1 MALESASYISGLVAA
16 NPPGTDVISE
26 GDNHLRLIKNVLKTS
41 LPDVDQEAAT
51 IITKASAPTT
61 QVRGTIWYDSG
72 NDLLKINTATTGST
86 PSWATVNETAPWAS
100 ITGSES
106 FRADIGGT
114 QTISSTSTWTL
125 LSFGNESWDTG
136 SNFNTST
143 YLYTVP
149 TTGKY
154 FFNLMVRTKAGV
166 SPSEQVDIAIYKNR
180 GGSDAADIR
189 RTEYRQAG
197 GAYVVTTSSYAVSGI
212 MDLAA
217 ADTVSAYIYSDVS
230 GWQIG
235 GDATTIIFSGFR
247 LT

>member
-1 MALESASYISGLVAA
+1 MAIESASYISGLVAA

-106 FRADIGGT
+106 FRAYIAGT

-125 LSFGNESWDTG
+125 LSFNNESWDTG

-154 FFNLMVRTKAGV
+154 FFNLLVRTKALT
-166 SPSEQVDIAIYKNR
+166 SPSEDVDIAIYKN
-180 GGSDAADIR
+180 SSADIQR
-189 RTEYRQAG
+189 NEYRQAG
-197 GAYVVTTSSYAVSGI
+197 GDYAVTTSSYAVSGI
-212 MDLAA
+212 MDLTA
-217 ADTVSAYIYSDVS
+217 ADTVSAWIYTDVS
-230 GWQIG
+230 GWQIH

>member
-1 MALESASYISGLVAA
+1 MAIESASYISGLVAA

-86 PSWATVNETAPWAS
+86 ASWATVNETAPWAS

-106 FRADIGGT
+106 FRAYIGGT
-114 QTISSTSTWTL
+114 QTISAFTWTL

-154 FFNLMVRTKAGV
+154 FFNLMVRNKAGV
-166 SPSEQVDIAIYKNR
+166 TPSEDVDIAIYKN
-180 GGSDAADIR
+180 SSADIH
-189 RTEYRQAG
+189 RTEHRQAG
-197 GAYVVTTSSYAVSGI
+197 GVYAVTTSSYAVSGI

-217 ADTVSAYIYSDVS
+217 ADTVSAYIYTDVS

>member
-1 MALESASYISGLVAA
+1 MAIESASYISGLVAA

-86 PSWATVNETAPWAS
+86 ASWATVNETAPWAS

-106 FRADIGGT
+106 FRAYIGGT
-114 QTISSTSTWTL
+114 QTISAFTWTL

-154 FFNLMVRTKAGV
+154 FFNLMVRNKAGV
-166 SPSEQVDIAIYKNR
+166 TPSEDVDIAIYKN
-180 GGSDAADIR
+180 SSADIH
-189 RTEYRQAG
+189 RTEHRQAG
-197 GAYVVTTSSYAVSGI
+197 GVYAVTTSSYAVSGI
-212 MDLAA
+212 MDLTAT
-217 ADTVSAYIYSDVS
+217 DTVSAYIYTDVT
-230 GWQIG
+230 GWQIL

>member
-16 NPPGTDVISE
+16 NPPGTDVISQ
-26 GDNHLRLIKNVLKTS
+26 GDDHLRLIKSVLKTS

-61 QVRGTIWYDSG
+61 QVRGTIWYDTSA
-72 NDLLKINTATTGST
+72 NLLKINTAASGAT
-86 PSWATVNETAPWAS
+86 PSWATVNDTAPWAS
-100 ITGSES
+100 ASAIAGSDS
-106 FRADIGGT
+106 FRATISGT
-114 QTISSTSTWTL
+114 QTISTSTWTL
-125 LSFGNESWDTG
+125 LSFGTESWDTG

-154 FFNLMVRTKAGV
+154 FFNLMVRTKAGT
-166 SPSEQVDIAIYKNR
+166 SPTEDVDIAIYKN
-180 GGSDAADIR
+180 SSADIH

-197 GAYVVTTSSYAVSGI
+197 GVYAVTTSSYAVSGI
-212 MDLAA
+212 MDLSAT
-217 ADTVSAYIYSDVS
+217 DTVSAYIYTDVAD
-230 GWQIG
+230 WEIL

>member
-1 MALESASYISGLVAA
+1 MAIESASYISGLVAA

-86 PSWATVNETAPWAS
+86 ASWATVNETAPWAS

-106 FRADIGGT
+106 FRAYIGGT
-114 QTISSTSTWTL
+114 QTISAFTWTL

-154 FFNLMVRTKAGV
+154 FFNLMVRNKAGV
-166 SPSEQVDIAIYKNR
+166 TPSEDVDIAIYKN
-180 GGSDAADIR
+180 SSADIH
-189 RTEYRQAG
+189 RTEHRQAG
-197 GAYVVTTSSYAVSGI
+197 GDYAVTTSSYAVSGI

-217 ADTVSAYIYSDVS
+217 ADTVSAYIYTDVT
-230 GWQIG
+230 GWQING
-235 GDATTIIFSGFR
+235 SAAAMVFSGFR

>member
-1 MALESASYISGLVAA
+1 MAIESASYISGLVAA

-86 PSWATVNETAPWAS
+86 ASWATVNETAPWAS

-106 FRADIGGT
+106 FRAYIGGT
-114 QTISSTSTWTL
+114 QTISASTWTL

-154 FFNLMVRTKAGV
+154 FFNLMVRNKAGV
-166 SPSEQVDIAIYKNR
+166 TPSEDVDIAIYKN
-180 GGSDAADIR
+180 SSADIH
-189 RTEYRQAG
+189 RTEHRQAG
-197 GAYVVTTSSYAVSGI
+197 GDYAVTTSSYAVSGI
-212 MDLAA
+212 MDLTA
-217 ADTVSAYIYSDVS
+217 ADTVSA
-230 GWQIG
+230 
-235 GDATTIIFSGFR
+235 
-247 LT
+247 

>member
-1 MALESASYISGLVAA
+1 MAIESASYISGLVAA

-86 PSWATVNETAPWAS
+86 ASWATVNETAPWAS

-106 FRADIGGT
+106 FRAYIGGT
-114 QTISSTSTWTL
+114 QTISAFTWTL

-154 FFNLMVRTKAGV
+154 FFNLMVRNKAGV
-166 SPSEQVDIAIYKNR
+166 TPSEDVDIAIYKN
-180 GGSDAADIR
+180 SSADIH
-189 RTEYRQAG
+189 RTEHRQAG
-197 GAYVVTTSSYAVSGI
+197 GVYAVTTSSYAVSGI
-212 MDLAA
+212 MDLTA
-217 ADTVSAYIYSDVS
+217 ADTVSAYIYTDVS